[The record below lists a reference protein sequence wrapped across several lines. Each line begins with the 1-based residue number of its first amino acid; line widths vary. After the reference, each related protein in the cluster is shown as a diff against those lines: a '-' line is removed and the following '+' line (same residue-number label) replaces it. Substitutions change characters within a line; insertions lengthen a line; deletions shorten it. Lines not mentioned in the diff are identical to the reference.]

1 MPHSLLQ
8 NDQLACHSN
17 GRLTS
22 RIESNANEHV
32 YDYFRGTLSYE
43 SMHSCETPRYV
54 KISQNDGD
62 ARFGYIRGTSSPS
75 STLPPRNLL
84 CRREGLCPL
93 LTDQAPMERDQYEVE
108 MLISLYARISVG
120 RHCFKLGPPLNRVGG
135 D

>member
-1 MPHSLLQ
+1 M
-8 NDQLACHSN
+8 C
-17 GRLTS
+17 TT
-22 RIESNANEHV
+22 
-32 YDYFRGTLSYE
+32 TLSYE

-54 KISQNDGD
+54 KIAQNDGD
-62 ARFGYIRGTSSPS
+62 ARFHYIRGTASKNSS

-93 LTDQAPMERDQYEVE
+93 LTDQATMERDQYDVE

-120 RHCFKLGPPLNRVGG
+120 RHCFKLGLPSRNPVGG